1 MDAFNLKN
9 KMKNIKS
16 YSGTGKNYKPE
27 EIAESYVFPND
38 LTIPERK
45 QSLELF
51 QAWRKKNESER
62 SVKSKLIT
70 NLLQLKFEMEDYVK
84 ENEYKQGFD
93 FSYFLIEY
101 INRLEIKK
109 KAFAE
114 EMDVDPTELSQIINK
129 HRSPNEKFFIKLE
142 IHSNKN
148 FPAVIWSQLI
158 EKEKNF
164 YLQNNTGLRASES
177 RHVKPKL
184 NFTF

>member
-1 MDAFNLKN
+1 MK
-9 KMKNIKS
+9 KMKS
-16 YSGTGKNYKPE
+16 YIEIEKNYKPE
-27 EIAESYVFPND
+27 EIAESYVFPNE
-38 LTIPERK
+38 LALPERK

-51 QAWRKKNESER
+51 RAWRKKNESER

-70 NLLQLKFEMEDYVK
+70 NLLQLKFVMEDYLK
-84 ENEYKQGFD
+84 ENEYKQGYD

-114 EMDVDPTELSQIINK
+114 EMDMDPTELSQIINK

-148 FPAVIWSQLI
+148 FPAVMWSQLL
-158 EKEKNF
+158 EKEKIF